1 MGSRKRAKPN
11 PAPQPLINNSTAD
24 PILPPLGDS
33 STPGRPIAASNGEA
47 PLVGQASASAGGNV
61 NAPASTRN
69 WYGGTWPRI
78 SKSVPVTQVA
88 HETASTTSSVDGIGG
103 SGPDVGST
111 ERTAAPKV
119 GQELRKSPSLYLP
132 HSIQSS
138 PRSLPAAAATTKLNI
153 TSNGLLDARTPEEG
167 VYIAES
173 HIKPKEEEPV
183 GDPAI
188 SNKPEGQEQGPPA
201 AAPDREVV
209 PQSSWLS
216 WFSRTTPTEL
226 GIEVRQPGQ
235 EPLST
240 EGLKIGAPEPVE
252 TGSSSSTPRQ
262 PLDQFREANKSLDST
277 PSTQY
282 GRSWLGFWAGIA
294 PTQNQNE
301 HTVSSETPEVARN
314 ELELPLNSALNVAY
328 GGLAQDPV
336 DTLMTEAPPETST
349 VKTRPASGGLSG
361 WAFWPRGRAKP
372 AADHQAGGG
381 SVGELAV
388 PNTPSQSSAISET
401 TKLGKRGRPKSLD
414 TSDES
419 VSGKPEAG
427 PSITQAPTQDPA
439 LLRIKP
445 VEKTT
450 KQKAL
455 PANLLLP
462 SFNNTYHQQ
471 ESLSIL
477 QQLANL
483 LLQGKQIPTKHVHIV
498 RDPPHVRK
506 AIGIGIHGY
515 FPAPLIRTVLGQPT
529 GTSIRFANS
538 AAAAIKKWTE
548 SRGYECDIE
557 KIALEGEGKIG
568 ERVDTL
574 WKLVLNWIDKIQ
586 KADFILVACH
596 SQGVPVAIMLVSKLI
611 EFGCLNAARVGICA
625 MAGVNLGPF
634 PDYKSR
640 LFNGSAG
647 ELFEFSNP
655 ESIVSKKY
663 EDAMGVALRH
673 GVRILL
679 VGSIDDQL
687 VSLESSTF
695 STISHPHIYR
705 AVFVDGRV
713 HAPDFITHL
722 VGFALKLRNL
732 GISDHGL
739 IRELSSPL
747 AGSLYSGEGHSRL
760 YDDEIVYDL
769 AVKHSL
775 ESSSVGD
782 IPPQVSRYEVPT
794 NSNPFI
800 LPWSM
805 RGLLEEE
812 YVRTE
817 LYTET
822 TQLLE
827 QFDNWKPTSKV
838 LKDVKFRL
846 EAVKSKL

>member
-11 PAPQPLINNSTAD
+11 PAPQPPADNSTVD
-24 PILPPLGDS
+24 PTPPLLS
-33 STPGRPIAASNGEA
+33 NPSTPGRPLIASEGEG
-47 PLVGQASASAGGNV
+47 PLAGQVSVGGNV
-61 NAPASTRN
+61 NTQASTRS

-78 SKSVPVTQVA
+78 SKPIPITQVA
-88 HETASTTSSVDGIGG
+88 HETISTSSVNESSG
-103 SGPDVGST
+103 SRP
-111 ERTAAPKV
+111 TATPKIKE
-119 GQELRKSPSLYLP
+119 ELRKSPALYLP
-132 HSIQSS
+132 HSIQTS
-138 PRSLPAAAATTKLNI
+138 PRSLPAVATTTKLNI
-153 TSNGLLDARTPEEG
+153 TSNGLVEAPIPEC
-167 VYIAES
+167 VAEERPA
-173 HIKPKEEEPV
+173 KPKEDEPMNDSETPHKPECQEQVPPTSASDRAVALQYSWLGWFSKPMQAGSGMEVLQPSQGVPSAEGPKLGVQEPV
-183 GDPAI
+183 KMSCP
-188 SNKPEGQEQGPPA
+188 S
-201 AAPDREVV
+201 
-209 PQSSWLS
+209 
-216 WFSRTTPTEL
+216 PT
-226 GIEVRQPGQ
+226 VRQTPDQ
-235 EPLST
+235 
-240 EGLKIGAPEPVE
+240 LKDNNKI
-252 TGSSSSTPRQ
+252 
-262 PLDQFREANKSLDST
+262 LDATS
-277 PSTQY
+277 PTQHA
-282 GRSWLGFWAGIA
+282 RSWLGFWSGSA
-294 PTQNQNE
+294 PTQNQNGRPA
-301 HTVSSETPEVARN
+301 SSDMLEVAQN
-314 ELELPLNSALNVAY
+314 KSELPLDSTLSVTNES
-328 GGLAQDPV
+328 LARDPV
-336 DTLMTEAPPETST
+336 DTPMTEAPLELSPA
-349 VKTRPASGGLSG
+349 KTKTISDGPSG
-361 WAFWPRGRAKP
+361 WAFWSNGRAKP
-372 AADHQAGGG
+372 IVDHSTMGG
-381 SVGELAV
+381 SVSEPAIV
-388 PNTPSQSSAISET
+388 ITPSQSHPQALRGEENNSSAIFET
-401 TKLGKRGRPKSLD
+401 AKLGKRGRPKSLD
-414 TSDES
+414 ITDDSTSNI
-419 VSGKPEAG
+419 PEVG
-427 PSITQAPTQDPA
+427 PSTKKAA
-439 LLRIKP
+439 KL
-445 VEKTT
+445 VEQTT
-450 KQKAL
+450 KQQAQKPL

-471 ESLSIL
+471 ESPSIL
-477 QQLANL
+477 QQLARL
-483 LLQGKQIPTKHVHIV
+483 LLQGKQMPTKHVQIV

-506 AIGIGIHGY
+506 AIAIGIHGY

-529 GTSIRFANS
+529 GTSVRFANS
-538 AAAAIKKWTE
+538 AATAIKKWTQ

-557 KIALEGEGKIG
+557 KIPLEGEGKIR

-574 WKLVLNWIDKIQ
+574 WKSILNWIDKIQ

-647 ELFEFSNP
+647 ELFEFSNTN
-655 ESIVSKKY
+655 SIVSKRY
-663 EDAMGVALRH
+663 EDAMGVAVGH
-673 GVRILL
+673 GVRVLL

-695 STISHPHIYR
+695 STISHPYIYR

-769 AVKHSL
+769 AVEHAL

-782 IPPQVSRYEVPT
+782 IPLQVSKYEVPT

-817 LYTET
+817 LYDET